1 MTKQHHASP
10 QTRQPQTTVPPTVVK
25 ACPNWKP
32 EPCGLSRDELRA
44 IVARI
49 MG

>member
-1 MTKQHHASP
+1 MTKQHHPAT
-10 QTRQPQTTVPPTVVK
+10 QTRQPQTATPAAAVK
-25 ACPNWKP
+25 SCPNWKP